1 MCLCNVV
8 FYAWSLV
15 PAWSS
20 WPISSVQLCTPAAS
34 PEQGSLDQCCCHSP
48 ALQHKDSSLLS
59 SCTDC
64 RALLLSL
71 HRNIVFQECVRGGLA
86 ESFSLEMGGEA
97 SCGQAARKIGWCLQP
112 GLCYIKMQL
121 LWTPQ
126 ASCCRVQCRLLRSVC
141 ATEIRASAAAPAGF
155 YGSQLCCSSY
165 SLAQT
170 ISVVETQTMPKFLF
184 SQPVCSF
191 PSSEITLWPSAAK
204 STVAAE

>member
-1 MCLCNVV
+1 MCLCDVV
-8 FYAWSLV
+8 ISAWSLV

-20 WPISSVQLCTPAAS
+20 WPISSVQLPTPAA
-34 PEQGSLDQCCCHSP
+34 SP

-71 HRNIVFQECVRGGLA
+71 HRDIMIQRTGFVVAWLKAFLRDRA
-86 ESFSLEMGGEA
+86 AEA
-97 SCGQAARKIGWCLQP
+97 SCGQAARRTGCSLQP
-112 GLCYIKMQL
+112 GLCYTKMQL

-141 ATEIRASAAAPAGF
+141 VCATELWASAPAPAGF
-155 YGSQLCCSSY
+155 YGSQVCCSSY

-170 ISVVETQTMPKFLF
+170 ISVLETQTMSKFLF
-184 SQPVCSF
+184 SQPVNF
-191 PSSEITLWPSAAK
+191 PAVK
-204 STVAAE
+204 SRSGPLQPKAQSLQNKKHF